1 MGDTVS
7 VEMNAARDAGAITA
21 ALYKGDSDSAGLLLG
36 FYDGDPVAQSALCG
50 ALAAIAAAAFQ
61 TIDRV
66 GQEMMTVHGIVF
78 PGARQVLSGVLMKLA
93 EEKQET

>member
-7 VEMNAARDAGAITA
+7 VETNAARDAGAITA

-50 ALAAIAAAAFQ
+50 ALAAIAGAAFQ
-61 TIDRV
+61 TIDRI
-66 GQEMMTVHGIVF
+66 GEELMTVHGIPF
-78 PGARQVLSGVLMKLA
+78 ASGRQALSVVLMKLA
-93 EEKQET
+93 EPEPA